1 MQGSVTS
8 PSLNVVLGDNR
19 GKGQQR
25 GDLGEQE
32 LACTSSTGRDVS
44 PARAEAHPR
53 NLQEPA
59 GTCPFGDRTPGPRT
73 EGTGTEGGHREDGLP
88 MHGVHAA
95 ASRAWARAG
104 GTRCFTPIC
113 TGRHPGSQRC
123 PRAIRTQTQVQ
134 GPLLLWL
141 SWLSELLPTATC
153 GNFHFLLL
161 FSQKKVQVQGN
172 NHLLQNFMNQQ
183 IRSH

>member
-44 PARAEAHPR
+44 PARAGAHPQ
-53 NLQEPA
+53 NLQEPP
-59 GTCPFGDRTPGPRT
+59 GTCPFGDRTLGPRT
-73 EGTGTEGGHREDGLP
+73 EGMGTEGGHREDRLP
-88 MHGVHAA
+88 MHGAQAA
-95 ASRAWARAG
+95 APRAWARAG

-113 TGRHPGSQRC
+113 RGRHPGSQR
-123 PRAIRTQTQVQ
+123 RHGAIRTQTQVP
-134 GPLLLWL
+134 GPLLRWL

-161 FSQKKVQVQGN
+161 FSPKDCRCRE
-172 NHLLQNFMNQQ
+172 
-183 IRSH
+183 IIIYYRIS